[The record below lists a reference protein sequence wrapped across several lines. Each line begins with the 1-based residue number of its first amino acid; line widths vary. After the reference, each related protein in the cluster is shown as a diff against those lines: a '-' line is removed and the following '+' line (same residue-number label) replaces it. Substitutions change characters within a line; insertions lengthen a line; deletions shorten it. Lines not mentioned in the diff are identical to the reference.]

1 MSSKLVGIVGATGT
15 GKSTSIKHLNPE
27 ETYIINVAKKE
38 LPFKGSEKLYN
49 AENKNYKEVDD
60 ANEISRL
67 LKTLSEKA
75 PHIKNIIL
83 EDSNYVMGFTML
95 DKAMEKGYE
104 KFSVMARDTVTM
116 IKTARQLRDDM
127 TVFYFSHPD
136 TIEDG
141 GDIIGYKMKTSG
153 KLIDNQINLEGLFTV
168 VLYTNVEESKD
179 GNIQYGFLT
188 NRFKKIPAK
197 SPDGMFSELKI
208 PNDLQLVVNTLNEY
222 YNA

>member
-15 GKSTSIKHLNPE
+15 GKSTSIKHLDPK

-49 AENKNYKEVDD
+49 VENKNYKEADD

>member
-15 GKSTSIKHLNPE
+15 GKSTSIKHLDPK

-49 AENKNYKEVDD
+49 VENKNYKEADD

-116 IKTARQLRDDM
+116 IKTARQLRDDI

>member
-1 MSSKLVGIVGATGT
+1 MSSKLVGIVGSTGT
-15 GKSTSIKHLNPE
+15 GKSTSIKHLDPK

-49 AENKNYKEVDD
+49 VENKNYKEADD

-67 LKTLSEKA
+67 LKTISEKA

-116 IKTARQLRDDM
+116 IKTARQLRDDL

>member
-1 MSSKLVGIVGATGT
+1 MSSKLVGIVGGTGT

-49 AENKNYKEVDD
+49 VEKKNYKEVDD

-67 LKTLSEKA
+67 LKTISEKA

-104 KFSVMARDTVTM
+104 KFSVMAKDTVTM
-116 IKTARQLRDDM
+116 IRTAKQLRDDII
-127 TVFYFSHPD
+127 VFYFSHPD
-136 TIEDG
+136 TVEDG
-141 GDIIGYKMKTSG
+141 GEIIGYKMKTSG
-153 KLIDNQINLEGLFTV
+153 KLIDSQINLEGLFTMV
-168 VLYTNVEESKD
+168 IYTNVDENKD
-179 GNIQYGFLT
+179 GTASYQFVT
-188 NRFKKIPAK
+188 NRYKKYPAK
-197 SPDGMFSELKI
+197 SPDGMFAETKI
-208 PNDLQLVVNTLNEY
+208 PNNLQLVVNTINEY
-222 YNA
+222 YN

>member
-1 MSSKLVGIVGATGT
+1 MSSKLIGIVGQTGT

-49 AENKNYKEVDD
+49 LENKNYKEIDD

-67 LKTLSEKA
+67 LKTISEKA

-104 KFSVMARDTVTM
+104 KFSVMAKDTVTM
-116 IKTARQLRDDM
+116 IRTAKQLREDLI
-127 TVFYFSHPD
+127 VFYFSHPD
-136 TIEDG
+136 TIEDS

-153 KLIDNQINLEGLFTV
+153 KLIDSQINLEGLFTV
-168 VLYTNVEESKD
+168 VLYTNVEENKD
-179 GNIQYGFLT
+179 GTVEYGFVT

-197 SPDGMFSELKI
+197 SPDGMFTELKI
-208 PNDLQLVVNTLNEY
+208 PNNLQTVVDTIKQY
-222 YNA
+222 YN

>member
-1 MSSKLVGIVGATGT
+1 MSSKLIGIVGQTGT

-49 AENKNYKEVDD
+49 LENKNYKEIDD

-67 LKTLSEKA
+67 LKTISEKA

-95 DKAMEKGYE
+95 DKATEKGYE
-104 KFSVMARDTVTM
+104 KFSVMAKDTVTM
-116 IKTARQLRDDM
+116 IRTAKQLREDLI
-127 TVFYFSHPD
+127 VFYFSHPD
-136 TIEDG
+136 TIEDS

-153 KLIDNQINLEGLFTV
+153 KLIDSQINLEGLFTV
-168 VLYTNVEESKD
+168 VLYTNVEENKD
-179 GNIQYGFLT
+179 GTVEYGFVT

-197 SPDGMFSELKI
+197 SPDGMFTELKI
-208 PNDLQLVVNTLNEY
+208 PNNLQTVVDTIKQY
-222 YNA
+222 YN

>member
-15 GKSTSIKHLNPE
+15 GKSTSIKHLDPK

-49 AENKNYKEVDD
+49 LENKNYKEADD

>member
-49 AENKNYKEVDD
+49 VEKKNYKEVDD

-67 LKTLSEKA
+67 LKTISEKA

-95 DKAMEKGYE
+95 DKATEKGYE
-104 KFSVMARDTVTM
+104 KFSVMAKDTVTM
-116 IKTARQLRDDM
+116 IKTARQLRDDI

-153 KLIDNQINLEGLFTV
+153 KLIDNQINLSSVNHFHS
-168 VLYTNVEESKD
+168 NVKT
-179 GNIQYGFLT
+179 FLT
-188 NRFKKIPAK
+188 
-197 SPDGMFSELKI
+197 
-208 PNDLQLVVNTLNEY
+208 T
-222 YNA
+222 

>member
-49 AENKNYKEVDD
+49 VENKNYKEVDD

-67 LKTLSEKA
+67 LKAISEKA

-168 VLYTNVEESKD
+168 VLYTNVEENKD
-179 GNIQYGFLT
+179 GTVKYQLVT
-188 NRFKKIPAK
+188 NRYRKIPAK
-197 SPDGMFSELKI
+197 SPDGMFPELKI
-208 PNDLQLVVNTLNEY
+208 PNDLQLVADSLKNY

>member
-1 MSSKLVGIVGATGT
+1 MASKLVGIVGATGT
-15 GKSTSIKHLNPE
+15 GKSTSIKHLDPK

-49 AENKNYKEVDD
+49 ADNKNYKEVDD

-67 LKTLSEKA
+67 LKTISEKA

-95 DKAMEKGYE
+95 DKATEKGYE
-104 KFSVMARDTVTM
+104 KFSVMAKDTVTM
-116 IKTARQLRDDM
+116 IRTAKQLREDLI
-127 TVFYFSHPD
+127 VFYFSHPD
-136 TIEDG
+136 TIEDS

-153 KLIDNQINLEGLFTV
+153 KLIDSQINLEGLFTV
-168 VLYTNVEESKD
+168 VLYTHVEENKD
-179 GNIQYGFLT
+179 GTVEYGFVT

-197 SPDGMFSELKI
+197 SPDGMFTEIKI
-208 PNDLQLVVNTLNEY
+208 PNNLQEVVNKINEY
-222 YNA
+222 YN

>member
-1 MSSKLVGIVGATGT
+1 MSSKLIGIVGQTGT

-49 AENKNYKEVDD
+49 LENKNYKEIDD
-60 ANEISRL
+60 ANEITRL
-67 LKTLSEKA
+67 LKTISEKA

-104 KFSVMARDTVTM
+104 KFSVMARDTVAM
-116 IKTARQLRDDM
+116 IRAAKQLREDLI
-127 TVFYFSHPD
+127 VFYFSHPD
-136 TIEDG
+136 TIEDS

-153 KLIDNQINLEGLFTV
+153 KLIDSQINLEGLFTV
-168 VLYTNVEESKD
+168 VLYTHVEENKD
-179 GNIQYGFLT
+179 GTVEYGFVT

-197 SPDGMFSELKI
+197 SPDGMFSEIKI
-208 PNDLQLVVNTLNEY
+208 PNNLQTVVNTINEY
-222 YNA
+222 YN

>member
-1 MSSKLVGIVGATGT
+1 MSSKLIGIVGQTGT

-49 AENKNYKEVDD
+49 LENKNYKEIDD
-60 ANEISRL
+60 ANEITRL
-67 LKTLSEKA
+67 LKTISEKA

-104 KFSVMARDTVTM
+104 KFSVMARDTVAM
-116 IKTARQLRDDM
+116 IRAAKQLREDLI
-127 TVFYFSHPD
+127 VFYFSHPD
-136 TIEDG
+136 TIEDS

-153 KLIDNQINLEGLFTV
+153 KLIDSQINLEGLFTV
-168 VLYTNVEESKD
+168 VLYTHVEENKD
-179 GNIQYGFLT
+179 GTVDYGFVT

-197 SPDGMFSELKI
+197 SPDGMFSEIKI
-208 PNDLQLVVNTLNEY
+208 PNNLQTVVNTINEY
-222 YNA
+222 YN